1 MNKTPRVWKVSH
13 GKSGAMSD
21 LDHAWLTQRQY
32 VAQGWAPDDKKGQGQ
47 GQSFAEIRQ
56 GDYFYLVRNGKVI
69 LLGKFST
76 NVPEPAPAER
86 QGLAKWWIRQ
96 YDIIKSIADQ
106 PLLSTA
112 VPGSQAWKPQGYST
126 IWEIPTK
133 DYAEFETALLRP
145 AFSMNLAELGLNAS
159 ASGHSMSTIKQSPV
173 IALNRILYGPPGTG
187 KTFNTVVETLRV
199 IEGTDRPEGSH
210 EEQKR
215 RFDKLRKEGRVAFVT
230 FHQSFSY
237 EDFVEGVRADVSG
250 NNLSYRNKDGIFKQ
264 MATSA
269 LFDKIVWTSAS
280 DVSFPIL
287 YQEFI
292 KTVKANL
299 PYPLTSSTGRALRI
313 THVSEQGTMNIAHHG
328 SDISHP
334 MGVNRMQ
341 KLYEAYPSR
350 EKLKAITNLE
360 TGISGVIKQ
369 GNRTAYWAMISGL
382 LDFKERQYDD
392 LKEAQSDN
400 NDGGDVAYEDKKA
413 RIASADEPVYRTGKP
428 YVLVIDEINRGNTSR
443 IFGELITLIEA
454 SKRIGASDEIQLQLP
469 YSNDTFGVPDNL
481 YLIGTM
487 NTADRSLTHID
498 TALRRR
504 FDFIEMMPQPKL
516 LKFSVAGVDL
526 CRMLEAM
533 NNRIEHLYDR
543 EHTIGHAFFMHL
555 NENSTIADLAQIF
568 RNKVLPLL
576 EEYFFEDWDK
586 IAKVLGKAD
595 IYAVRQTKD
604 LGFETTTKVYWR
616 DTEKLEQA
624 STYIRIY
631 ELHVMAPLAQAANA

>member
-1 MNKTPRVWKVSH
+1 
-13 GKSGAMSD
+13 MSD

-76 NVPEPAPAER
+76 NAPEPAPTER

-126 IWEIPTK
+126 IWEVPTK
-133 DYAEFETALLRP
+133 DYAEFEAALLRP

-199 IEGTDRPEGSH
+199 IEGTDKPEGSH

-328 SDISHP
+328 SDITHP

-392 LKEAQSDN
+392 LKEVQRDN
-400 NDGGDVAYEDKKA
+400 NDGADVAYEDKKA
-413 RIASADEPVYRTGKP
+413 RIASADEPAYCTGKP

-487 NTADRSLTHID
+487 NTADRSLTQID

-516 LKFSVAGVDL
+516 LKHSVAGVDL

-568 RNKVLPLL
+568 KNKVLPLL

-595 IYAVRQTKD
+595 IYAVKQTKD
-604 LGFETTTKVYWR
+604 LGFETTAKVYWR

-624 STYIRIY
+624 STFIRIY
-631 ELHVMAPLAQAANA
+631 DLHVMAPLAQAANA

>member
-76 NVPEPAPAER
+76 NAPEPAPTER

-126 IWEIPTK
+126 IWEVPTK
-133 DYAEFETALLRP
+133 DYAEFEAALLQP

-199 IEGTDRPEGSH
+199 IEGTDKPEGSH

-328 SDISHP
+328 SDITHP

-392 LKEAQSDN
+392 LKEVQRDN
-400 NDGGDVAYEDKKA
+400 NDGADVAYEDKKA
-413 RIASADEPVYRTGKP
+413 RIASADEPAYCTGKP

-487 NTADRSLTHID
+487 NTADRSLTQID

-516 LKFSVAGVDL
+516 LKHSVAGVDL

-568 RNKVLPLL
+568 KNKVLPLL

-595 IYAVRQTKD
+595 IYAVKQTKD
-604 LGFETTTKVYWR
+604 LGFETTAKVYWR

-624 STYIRIY
+624 STFIRIY
-631 ELHVMAPLAQAANA
+631 DLHVMAPLAQAANA

>member
-1 MNKTPRVWKVSH
+1 
-13 GKSGAMSD
+13 MSD

-76 NVPEPAPAER
+76 NAPEPAPTER

-126 IWEIPTK
+126 IWEVPTK
-133 DYAEFETALLRP
+133 DYAEFEAALLQP

-199 IEGTDRPEGSH
+199 IEGTDKPEGSH

-328 SDISHP
+328 SDITHP

-392 LKEAQSDN
+392 LKEVQRDN
-400 NDGGDVAYEDKKA
+400 NDGADVAYEDKKA
-413 RIASADEPVYRTGKP
+413 RIASADEPAYCTGKP

-487 NTADRSLTHID
+487 NTADRSLTQID

-516 LKFSVAGVDL
+516 LKHSVAGVDL

-568 RNKVLPLL
+568 KNKVLPLL

-595 IYAVRQTKD
+595 IYAVKQTKD
-604 LGFETTTKVYWR
+604 LGFETTAKVYWR

-631 ELHVMAPLAQAANA
+631 DLHVMAPLAQAANA

>member
-1 MNKTPRVWKVSH
+1 
-13 GKSGAMSD
+13 
-21 LDHAWLTQRQY
+21 
-32 VAQGWAPDDKKGQGQ
+32 
-47 GQSFAEIRQ
+47 
-56 GDYFYLVRNGKVI
+56 
-69 LLGKFST
+69 
-76 NVPEPAPAER
+76 
-86 QGLAKWWIRQ
+86 
-96 YDIIKSIADQ
+96 
-106 PLLSTA
+106 
-112 VPGSQAWKPQGYST
+112 
-126 IWEIPTK
+126 
-133 DYAEFETALLRP
+133 
-145 AFSMNLAELGLNAS
+145 
-159 ASGHSMSTIKQSPV
+159 MSTIKQSPV

-187 KTFNTVVETLRV
+187 KTFNTEVETLRV
-199 IEGTDRPEGSH
+199 IEGTDKPEGSH

-328 SDISHP
+328 SDITHP

-360 TGISGVIKQ
+360 TGISGAIKQ

-392 LKEAQSDN
+392 LKEVQRDN
-400 NDGGDVAYEDKKA
+400 NDGADVAYEDKKA
-413 RIASADEPVYRTGKP
+413 RIASADEPAYCTGKP

-487 NTADRSLTHID
+487 NTADRSLTQID

-516 LKFSVAGVDL
+516 LKHSVAGVDL

-568 RNKVLPLL
+568 KNKVLPLL

-595 IYAVRQTKD
+595 IYAVKQTKD
-604 LGFETTTKVYWR
+604 LGFETTAKVYWR

-624 STYIRIY
+624 STFIRIY
-631 ELHVMAPLAQAANA
+631 DLHVMAPLAQAANA